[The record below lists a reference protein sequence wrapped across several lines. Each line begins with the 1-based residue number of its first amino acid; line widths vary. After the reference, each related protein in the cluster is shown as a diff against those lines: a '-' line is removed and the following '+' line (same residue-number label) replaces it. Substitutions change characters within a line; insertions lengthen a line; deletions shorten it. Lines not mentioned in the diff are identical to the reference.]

1 MTTILG
7 ADTEQLRALSA
18 AMTTAAGRLEQ
29 SVTTVGSR
37 AADAS
42 VWRGSDAERFRSE
55 WSSSIVPALRSV
67 AAGLREAS
75 VLLTREA
82 TEQDSASSPTGAVT
96 TGSPAHH
103 PSGAAAPG
111 ATGTPPGSGFS
122 VSPEAMRDLALF
134 AAGKLDPDIA
144 TAAMIADYSER
155 FDGLLT
161 NINSGDGLNTANS
174 LIGLAGGV
182 LRDVPLGPVGELSGS
197 AIGLAQ
203 FIGEHAAEADF
214 SAQGIDTVTSFIAE
228 DPMGALQGAGEGI
241 AENAAEILGLVP
253 WIPGVH
259 R

>member
-7 ADTEQLRALSA
+7 ADADQLRTLST

-29 SVTTVGSR
+29 SVTTVGTR

-42 VWRGSDAERFRSE
+42 VWRGADAERFRSE

-75 VLLTREA
+75 GRLTREA
-82 TEQDSASSPTGAVT
+82 AEQDAASSAAGPGA

-103 PSGAAAPG
+103 PPG
-111 ATGTPPGSGFS
+111 ASTPTAGSPGSGFS
-122 VSPEAMRDLALF
+122 MSPEAMRDLALF

-144 TAAMIADYSER
+144 TASMIADYGGRLDE
-155 FDGLLT
+155 LVT

-214 SAQGIDTVTSFIAE
+214 SAEGINTVTSFIAD

-241 AENAAEILGLVP
+241 ADNAAEILGLVP